1 MRSPGEVQQ
10 SAGAFG
16 RGGSGSCFRGS
27 GALRWLRGL
36 HLGSQ
41 LLCSCFCSLFGL
53 ALGLTLLGAG
63 HSLLLTLFGAQLDA
77 ADRTDAVRTVGRNG
91 LAAFL
96 AEGLGALI
104 DTDRA
109 KAGELAQLQA
119 VQTAVGAGGN
129 ADPALAA
136 YPRPTPVALW
146 KDDSASYSERS
157 ISFASN
163 IPCNSSNVT
172 TKSTSLLTLL
182 RIASSFLAAH
192 GPMNTT
198 FAFGCSFLIVRA
210 VATIGVSS

>member
-36 HLGSQ
+36 HLAAS
-41 LLCSCFCSLFGL
+41 SFAAASAAFL
-53 ALGLTLLGAG
+53 ARARPDAPWRGPLPPPAV
-63 HSLLLTLFGAQLDA
+63 FGAQLDA

-96 AEGLGALI
+96 AEGLGALV

-136 YPRPTPVALW
+136 LPRRDHRAGLP
-146 KDDSASYSERS
+146 SGR
-157 ISFASN
+157 
-163 IPCNSSNVT
+163 SSN
-172 TKSTSLLTLL
+172 LMAPL
-182 RIASSFLAAH
+182 RQLFSHRPQAKHFWVKL
-192 GPMNTT
+192 G
-198 FAFGCSFLIVRA
+198 RW
-210 VATIGVSS
+210 